1 MNITIIQHNI
11 NGEQVNAVS
20 SIQLHKALQVETNQS
35 KWIKSQIKMLND
47 ERTNFIEGV
56 DYVILAPG
64 GKNVGRP
71 QTEYLLSL
79 NMAKQIAMKSGGQI
93 GNDIRQYFID
103 FEEKVTHQVKQ
114 TGVYVPAGL
123 KNADVDV
130 LEFLG
135 EKIQE
140 LVATK
145 KEAARLEE
153 KVEQVTEQR
162 DYHIHSKGAVVRIN
176 NEMNLQI
183 GAAHNYAAVGKVMK
197 AVPHNH
203 KLKKIHPSRIGKT
216 LVQFSNILGH
226 QVIKVS
232 LNALTEV
239 NAYHKDVWMNA
250 YNISIE
256 ELFPRTLKKKILKA
270 SETGENDLINF

>member
-1 MNITIIQHNI
+1 MTNIQVFNFNSSDVNVQIDDEGNPWFNAKDVCDALDIQNSARAVKERVDEEDARIQTVYRNI
-11 NGEQVNAVS
+11 GS
-20 SIQLHKALQVETNQS
+20 RDT
-35 KWIKSQIKMLND
+35 
-47 ERTNFIEGV
+47 
-56 DYVILAPG
+56 
-64 GKNVGRP
+64 
-71 QTEYLLSL
+71 
-79 NMAKQIAMKSGGQI
+79 
-93 GNDIRQYFID
+93 YFINESGVIALVISSRKPEAKK
-103 FEEKVTHQVKQ
+103 FKKWVTTEVIPSIRK
-114 TGVYVPAGL
+114 TGSYISKTPS
-123 KNADVDV
+123 
-130 LEFLG
+130 
-135 EKIQE
+135 
-140 LVATK
+140 K
-145 KEAARLEE
+145 KEYAAMLFEAEE
-153 KVEQVTEQR
+153 RAEQLALKVEQVTEQR

-197 AVPHNH
+197 AVPANH
-203 KLKKIHPSRIGKT
+203 KLKKINPSRIGKT

-256 ELFPRTLKKKILKA
+256 ELFPRTLKKKIMKA